1 MFACI
6 TLNNLPLSLRSV
18 AYRGLR
24 VLAIATLVTVHP
36 SVNAD
41 DVNML
46 TVPPGFT
53 IETLP
58 FEVPN
63 ARQMALTDAGH
74 LIIGTRKRSDVYAV
88 KNALT
93 SAKPEVVTLFDDLTM
108 PSGVAIHDGDL
119 YIAARSDILRVN
131 NIDQSMVVNPP
142 MGLVTDEFP
151 KKSHHGWKYIK
162 FDKDGMLYVPV
173 GAPCNICLSDDPRF
187 AAILRLNPNTGE
199 SQIIGQ
205 GIRNIVGM
213 DWHPTTG
220 DLWVSNN
227 GRDMLGDDIPAD
239 ELNVIPAKA
248 TQVGENA
255 PHYGYPFVHSN
266 AANLPAGI
274 IEDPKFG
281 DHKDRPEIMVPA
293 ALRMQAHAAPIGMVF
308 YTDQAFPPRYH
319 HALFVAEHGSWNRSS
334 KVGYQVSVMTT
345 NPDGEVSYEPFVT
358 GWLQGEDAW
367 GRPNDVLVAPDGSL
381 LISDDKAG
389 VIYRVRYQG
398 SAATVASS
406 GPKNSEMN

>member
-1 MFACI
+1 VALYFPVHARDADM
-6 TLNNLPLSLRSV
+6 LR
-18 AYRGLR
+18 
-24 VLAIATLVTVHP
+24 
-36 SVNAD
+36 
-41 DVNML
+41 
-46 TVPPGFT
+46 VPPGFT

-63 ARQMALTDAGH
+63 ARQMALTDDGH
-74 LIIGTRKRSDVYAV
+74 LIIGTRKQSNVYAV
-88 KNALT
+88 KDALT
-93 SAKPEVVTLFDDLTM
+93 SAKPEVVVLFDDLTM
-108 PSGVAIHDGDL
+108 PSGVAVNQGDL

-131 NIDQSMVVNPP
+131 NIDESLAANPP
-142 MGLVTDEFP
+142 ADVVTDQLP

-162 FDKDGMLYVPV
+162 FDAQGLLYIPV

-187 AAILRLNPNTGE
+187 AAILRLDPKTGE
-199 SQIIGQ
+199 SHIIGQ

-239 ELNVIPAKA
+239 ELNVIPADA
-248 TQVGENA
+248 SRVDENA

-266 AANLPAGI
+266 AANLPAGTI
-274 IEDPKFG
+274 DDPKFG
-281 DHKDRPEIMVPA
+281 DHKARPNTMVPA
-293 ALRMQAHAAPIGMVF
+293 AVRVQAHAAPLGMVF
-308 YTDQAFPPRYH
+308 YTDQAFPQRYRN
-319 HALFVAEHGSWNRSS
+319 ALFVAEHGSWNRSS

-345 NPDGEVSYEPFVT
+345 KANGEVSYEPFVT

-381 LISDDKAG
+381 LISDDRAG
-389 VIYRVRYQG
+389 VVYRVRYQG
-398 SAATVASS
+398 ALTAAAGS
-406 GPKNSEMN
+406 